1 MAKQSAPEEIID
13 VGCDDGFSNTDVVV
27 IDPAGAI
34 NATKISSR
42 ARSGMFTTTQV
53 AGLGGSVTPVYETEG
68 LKYTVGLE
76 DGESAGFEDY
86 PFSHMNRAIVHHA
99 LRVAGLGGK
108 KVRLCTGLPLQRY
121 FNGDSPDDAVIAR
134 KMASLAKP
142 LRSVDDTPVANIV
155 EQYVFAEGLAGWM
168 DYAVGADGSYRVP
181 EDETVG
187 FLDLGGKTA
196 DMGVIRPGARVDFAR
211 CSTVNFGLLDVV
223 KQLRP
228 MLSRRFDGAEL
239 PGETIEKA
247 LVSRRLRMFGKE
259 VDIGEEV
266 ATAVRNVAD
275 SILNEANRCLGKGA
289 DLDKVLIMGGG
300 AYVFDVVAKAF
311 PHAVVLENPELANAR
326 GFAKFM
332 RLQSRQRAAA

>member
-1 MAKQSAPEEIID
+1 MAKQSAPEAVID

-27 IDPAGAI
+27 LDEAG
-34 NATKISSR
+34 NVKSTKITSR

-53 AGLGGSVTPVYETEG
+53 AGLTGDVTPVYETEG
-68 LKYTVGLE
+68 LKFTVGLE

-86 PFSHMNRAIVHHA
+86 PYSHMNRAIVHHA

-108 KVRLCTGLPLQRY
+108 KIRLCTGLPLERY
-121 FNGDSPDDAVIAR
+121 FNGDVPDDAVIAR
-134 KMASLAKP
+134 KMQSLGKAVK
-142 LRSVDDTPVANIV
+142 SVDGTPVAEIV

-168 DYAVGADGSYRVP
+168 DYAVSGDGIFRAP

-187 FLDLGGKTA
+187 FLDLGGRTA

-211 CSTVNFGLLDVV
+211 CSTVNFGMLNVV
-223 KQLRP
+223 DELVPVLTRK
-228 MLSRRFDGAEL
+228 FDATL
-239 PGETIEKA
+239 PHATIEKA
-247 LVSRRLRMFGKE
+247 LVSRKVRLFGKD
-259 VDIGEEV
+259 VDISVEV
-266 ATAVRNVAD
+266 ASAVRNVAD

-300 AYVFDVVAKAF
+300 AYVFDVVKNAF
-311 PHAVVLENPELANAR
+311 PHAVVLPDPELANAR

-332 RLQSRQRAAA
+332 RLQARQRAAA